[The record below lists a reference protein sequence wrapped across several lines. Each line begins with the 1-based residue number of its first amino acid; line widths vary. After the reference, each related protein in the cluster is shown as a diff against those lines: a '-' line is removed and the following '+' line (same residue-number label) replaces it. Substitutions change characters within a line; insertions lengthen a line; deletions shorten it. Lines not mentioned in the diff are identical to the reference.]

1 MVVIVASPLFE
12 FEIKINPYL
21 VLGIKKNSTHSET
34 KKKFR
39 EKMIEARN
47 DDPLRA
53 KICLAYDI
61 IVNNDFYFTNGNDI
75 YQIKD
80 ILSKKEINVYYNVII
95 GNFFSV
101 IKLIEKNNNLL
112 YFKDPLKRNL
122 LYLAARNGHTN
133 ICEYLINKGLEINDI
148 QGSGST
154 PLHGAVYYGQTN
166 VVKLLLNY
174 GAKTN
179 IFFNSYK
186 KTKMYIFYSL

>member
-1 MVVIVASPLFE
+1 MVIIVASPPFE

-133 ICEYLINKGLEINDI
+133 ICEYLI
-148 QGSGST
+148 
-154 PLHGAVYYGQTN
+154 
-166 VVKLLLNY
+166 
-174 GAKTN
+174 
-179 IFFNSYK
+179 K
-186 KTKMYIFYSL
+186 KDWK